1 MSVLTREL
9 QACLVLIPPGEDG
22 EIGATFTLG
31 PDFSGFKGHF
41 PGNPVLPGVCMVQA
55 MLVLLAAHKMGSPVT
70 LKRIVSA
77 KWFAPVKPGA
87 VLRFACRLRKDKL
100 IETAIRAHITC
111 GETKV
116 ADLSLLV
123 ICEGKGKDARG

>member
-1 MSVLTREL
+1 MNVLMREL
-9 QACLVLIPPGEDG
+9 QSCLVPLPPGEEG
-22 EIGATFTLG
+22 EIRATFTLAA
-31 PDFSGFKGHF
+31 DFAGFKGHF
-41 PGNPVLPGVCMVQA
+41 PGNPILPGVCMVQA
-55 MLVLLAAHKMGSPVT
+55 VLVMFADQKKTPVA

-77 KWFAPVKPGA
+77 KWFAPVKPGS
-87 VLRFACRLRKDKL
+87 VLTFVCRVRKDKL

-123 ICEGKGKDARG
+123 IGSGNGKDIQA

>member
-1 MSVLTREL
+1 MNVLTREL
-9 QACLVLIPPGEDG
+9 QSCLVLIPPGEDG
-22 EIGATFTLG
+22 DVAATFTLS

-55 MLVLLAAHKMGSPVT
+55 VLVMFATHNKGPVT
-70 LKRIVSA
+70 LKRILSA

-87 VLRFACRLRKDKL
+87 VLRFACRVRKDKL
-100 IETAIRAHITC
+100 IETAIRAHVTC

-123 ICEGKGKDARG
+123 ICEGSRKDARA